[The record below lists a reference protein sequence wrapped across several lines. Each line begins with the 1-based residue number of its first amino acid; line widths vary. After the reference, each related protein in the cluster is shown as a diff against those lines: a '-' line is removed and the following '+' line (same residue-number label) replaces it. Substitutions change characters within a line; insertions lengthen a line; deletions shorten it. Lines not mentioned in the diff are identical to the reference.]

1 MADTLTFD
9 TASLAAG
16 IWGMPWANLDFSP
29 SLQPASGFITPQ
41 LPPAR
46 NPPQPSTQTHDPQ
59 YTSNPA
65 AACFA
70 ESKWFLAP
78 STWRIEHWPTPDQ
91 DGYPI
96 TVMTNFNRG
105 LQAWV
110 RRWVMEGHNPFIH
123 RSLYAEGGNFP
134 ACIQDAFSS
143 ASAYYHKT
151 PQNETFV
158 YRILDER
165 VAALMAS
172 QPVSDGGSLSA
183 PVLETRDHLARVHA
197 LYVYTVIR
205 LYDGSVS
212 QRAAAEE
219 LLPTLALWTRQ
230 LWESTLMDT
239 NTLSRCWLP
248 RPSKYCQNNPSLS
261 ASRDVAA
268 STAAATGNGSN
279 QDTHQDAFETDLV
292 TWNLWVL
299 SESIRRTW
307 IIVSCTIGVYDAL
320 KGRWGECA
328 GGALFTA
335 RAGLWDAA
343 SAPRWAAIRR
353 EDVARR
359 GGDAAPDGG
368 ADRDFY
374 IPSVH
379 GESLFRNAVAAEV
392 DEFARHLFTCIWGL
406 DRVEDWVLRT
416 SSKGKVNLLY

>member
-1 MADTLTFD
+1 
-9 TASLAAG
+9 
-16 IWGMPWANLDFSP
+16 
-29 SLQPASGFITPQ
+29 
-41 LPPAR
+41 
-46 NPPQPSTQTHDPQ
+46 
-59 YTSNPA
+59 
-65 AACFA
+65 
-70 ESKWFLAP
+70 
-78 STWRIEHWPTPDQ
+78 
-91 DGYPI
+91 
-96 TVMTNFNRG
+96 MTNFNRG

-123 RSLYAEGGNFP
+123 RSLYAEGGKFP
-134 ACIQDAFSS
+134 PCIQDAFTS

-172 QPVSDGGSLSA
+172 QPVSDDGSLSA
-183 PVLETRDHLARVHA
+183 PMLETRDHLARVHA
-197 LYVYTVIR
+197 LYVYTVIL

-219 LLPTLALWTRQ
+219 LLPTLGLWSSQ
-230 LWESTLMDT
+230 LWESTLMDA
-239 NTLSRCWLP
+239 NTLSRSWLP
-248 RPSKYCQNNPSLS
+248 RPPKCCQSSSSLP
-261 ASRDVAA
+261 ASREVTA
-268 STAAATGNGSN
+268 STVPTAGNGST
-279 QDTHQDAFETDLV
+279 QDTRQDTFETDLM

-307 IIVSCTIGVYDAL
+307 IIVSCTIGVYNAL
-320 KGRWGECA
+320 KGRWGDCA

-359 GGDAAPDGG
+359 GGDAGPDDGG

-379 GESLFRNAVAAEV
+379 GEGLFRNAAAAEV

-406 DRVEDWVLRT
+406 DRVEDWALRT